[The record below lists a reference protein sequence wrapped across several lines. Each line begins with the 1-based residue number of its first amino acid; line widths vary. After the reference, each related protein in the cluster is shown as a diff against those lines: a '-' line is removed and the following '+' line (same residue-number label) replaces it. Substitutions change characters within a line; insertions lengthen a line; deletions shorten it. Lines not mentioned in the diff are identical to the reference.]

1 MQGVQPSPNS
11 TPSSGAPA
19 IPARGRTDG
28 LMIRPANEN
37 RSSRPANSRPRTIVS
52 APSTSVTARWW
63 VRSAVP
69 KLPNAT
75 PYEVYSAE
83 NPSTNSA
90 VPATTRPRGGR
101 ASTADGASAGPAL
114 ASWAPGGA
122 PTGRAPEAAPTSRAL
137 SDSGL
142 SDPGVSD
149 SAPAPD
155 MPVT

>member
-37 RSSRPANSRPRTIVS
+37 RSSRPANST
-52 APSTSVTARWW
+52 PSTSVTARWW

-83 NPSTNSA
+83 NPRTNSA
-90 VPATTRPRGGR
+90 VPASTRLRGGR
-101 ASTADGASAGPAL
+101 AGTAAGASAGPAL
-114 ASWAPGGA
+114 ASWAPRGA
-122 PTGRAPEAAPTSRAL
+122 PTGRAPDAAPTSRAL
-137 SDSGL
+137 SDSAL
-142 SDPGVSD
+142 SDSASAPAD